1 VVREWAIAGQ
11 GVAIRSEWNIAGDLA
26 AGRLKR
32 VLPAWEVP
40 AADVVAMLGTR
51 FGRSARTTAFLA
63 MLRQSLS
70 PVPWRRKM
78 VRP

>member
-1 VVREWAIAGQ
+1 VVREWAITGQ
-11 GVAIRSEWNIAGDLA
+11 GVAIRSEWNVAGDLA

-51 FGRSARTTAFLA
+51 FGRSARTTAFLV
-63 MLRQSLS
+63 MLRESLS
-70 PVPWRRKM
+70 PVPWRRKTG
-78 VRP
+78 R